1 MNIKTIL
8 AIGIALLGG
17 AMLSGC
23 ENNARTAANQAAVI
37 KAEGRSPYVQKNDI
51 EFSNY
56 DKRQKMSD
64 DPSTIVWCTFFPPTP
79 GTQPITI
86 PVVGKL
92 TSGGKRVFRSH
103 DVNGYENVGP
113 DGMFGSSGEYRYGF
127 TPGDNMVDIYN
138 LPSFC
143 TTEPT
148 VWQRAQ
154 TEIIIATDSQ
164 LSNAAKEASSALK
177 RGNGGQAY
185 ATIRDSIQ

>member
-1 MNIKTIL
+1 MKIL
-8 AIGIALLGG
+8 IGMSFIAAAL
-17 AMLSGC
+17 ALSGC
-23 ENNARTAANQAAVI
+23 GAPTNRIEANREAERQAE
-37 KAEGRSPYVQKNDI
+37 KRSPYIQKNDI
-51 EFSNY
+51 EYNNY
-56 DKRQKMSD
+56 DKRQRMSD
-64 DPSTIVWCTFFPPTP
+64 DPTTIMWCTFFPPTP

-92 TSGGKRVFRSH
+92 TSGGKRVFRST
-103 DVNGYENVGP
+103 DGNGYENVGP

-154 TEIIIATDSQ
+154 TEIIITTDAS
-164 LSNAAKEASSALK
+164 LVAASKAASSALK
-177 RGNGGQAY
+177 AGDGAAAY
-185 ATIRDSIQ
+185 AAIRDSQ